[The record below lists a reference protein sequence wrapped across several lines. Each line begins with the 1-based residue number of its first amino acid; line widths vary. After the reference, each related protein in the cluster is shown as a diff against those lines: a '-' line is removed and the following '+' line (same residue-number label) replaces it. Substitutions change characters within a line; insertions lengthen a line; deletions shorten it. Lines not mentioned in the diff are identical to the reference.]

1 MRVLVCVASRHGATA
16 EIGSALAAALVDAG
30 LEVDRVGPD
39 RVLDLDGFDAVVAG
53 SAVYLGR
60 WMDAATDFVERHEDA
75 LRTRPVWL
83 FSSGPM
89 GDPPQ
94 PAEEPEDV
102 ADLAARIGA
111 RDHRI
116 FGGDVDRGVLG
127 LGENVIL
134 TAVRAPEGDYR
145 PWHEIR
151 AWAETIAAE
160 LAAAASPASPASPAP
175 PEAAEGAV
183 ASAAASEAATAG

>member
-39 RVLDLDGFDAVVAG
+39 RVADLSGFDAVIAG

-60 WMDAATDFVERHEDA
+60 WMDAATNFIERHEDA
-75 LRTRPVWL
+75 LRTMPVWL

-89 GDPPQ
+89 GDPPM

-102 ADLAARIGA
+102 GDLAARIGA
-111 RDHRI
+111 REHRI
-116 FGGDVDRGVLG
+116 FGGEVDRGVLG

-151 AWAETIAAE
+151 AWADTIAAELTAAE
-160 LAAAASPASPASPAP
+160 LAAAAAAPNVEEAPA
-175 PEAAEGAV
+175 
-183 ASAAASEAATAG
+183 AG

>member
-1 MRVLVCVASRHGATA
+1 MRVLVSVASRHGATA
-16 EIGSALAAALVDAG
+16 EIGSALAAALVEAG
-30 LEVDRVGPD
+30 LEVDRVAPD
-39 RVLDLDGFDAVVAG
+39 RVDDLAGFDAVIVG

-60 WMDAATDFVERHEDA
+60 WMDAATNFIDRHEDA
-75 LRTRPVWL
+75 LRARPVWL

-89 GDPPQ
+89 GDPPI

-102 ADLAARIGA
+102 ADLAARVGA
-111 RDHRI
+111 RDRRV
-116 FGGDVDRGVLG
+116 FGGEVDRGVLG

-145 PWHEIR
+145 PWPQIR

-160 LAAAASPASPASPAP
+160 LT
-175 PEAAEGAV
+175 AV
-183 ASAAASEAATAG
+183 ASTSVAEAPAAG